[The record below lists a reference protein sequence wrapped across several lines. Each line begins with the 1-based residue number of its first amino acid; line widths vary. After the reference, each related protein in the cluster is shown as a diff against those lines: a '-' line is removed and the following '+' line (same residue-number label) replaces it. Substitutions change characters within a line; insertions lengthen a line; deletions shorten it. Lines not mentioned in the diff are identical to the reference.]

1 MQMLKKT
8 YHLWIVVY
16 ELGTL
21 DTLLSLIVTETLQCK
36 ELLDHFAA
44 RESKAWNNKV
54 SIQSSAVK
62 LMMSMESKRELHD
75 SQSCIVPSTSLGQ
88 WKDKV
93 TPISEHIDNCNSSY
107 RDKLDTALFMRIS
120 VCKGLN

>member
-44 RESKAWNNKV
+44 RESKAWNNQV
-54 SIQSSAVK
+54 STQGSSVK
-62 LMMSMESKRELHD
+62 WVVSLDSQLELHD

-107 RDKLDTALFMRIS
+107 RDKLDTALCMRIS

>member
-44 RESKAWNNKV
+44 RESKAWNN
-54 SIQSSAVK
+54 Q
-62 LMMSMESKRELHD
+62 
-75 SQSCIVPSTSLGQ
+75 VPKAAQ
-88 WKDKV
+88 
-93 TPISEHIDNCNSSY
+93 
-107 RDKLDTALFMRIS
+107 
-120 VCKGLN
+120 LNEWWVWIHS